1 MLKLQLKHYVQIIST
16 IVYLYLLGQGLFF
29 IYHGG
34 VLQRYLQK
42 YTNFAV
48 HEVHVD
54 ELPTI
59 LTYMEYAEPSQRGS
73 LEYGRHFNISF
84 QTLGSTNTPNFT
96 KGVNSVH
103 GSTLKVQ
110 FDVQSEFSNGLE
122 NRGAEKRQVKRII
135 ISSNNFFT
143 TPKSMKNATLSLH
156 KFWNY
161 PRANRF
167 SG

>member
-1 MLKLQLKHYVQIIST
+1 MFPL
-16 IVYLYLLGQGLFF
+16 
-29 IYHGG
+29 
-34 VLQRYLQK
+34 
-42 YTNFAV
+42 
-48 HEVHVD
+48 VD

-59 LTYMEYAEPSQRGS
+59 LTYMEYADPSQRGS
-73 LEYGRHFNISF
+73 LEYGSHFNISF

-110 FDVQSEFSNGLE
+110 FDVQSEFSNGLV
-122 NRGAEKRQVKRII
+122 NRGAEKCQVKRII

-161 PRANRF
+161 PRAVLSKSEYLNHRLINIAQNVMGIEKRY
-167 SG
+167 SGI